1 MYNALITDFD
11 GTSVKLIPNNHHVD
25 DSTVEVVRKA
35 ISMGKKITCA
45 TGREWSLAKP
55 VIERLGL
62 VLPCIIEGGARIV
75 DPKTGDTIWEKHLEF
90 GSPSEILR
98 IFKDNSL
105 GDEFIVSSDAPFN
118 RALVDVNDLS
128 DDLGY
133 VYLIGVQPDRAKEIC
148 EQINLTEKSIAH
160 LNPSWQGTD
169 LFNIHVTNRFADK
182 GEAIKVWCEME
193 NVKKSET
200 IGLGDSNNDIPLLG
214 STGFKVAVSNASD
227 DLKKVAD
234 YISPN
239 SDNNALRDVIEE
251 YLL

>member
-1 MYNALITDFD
+1 MYNTLITDFD
-11 GTSVKLIPNNHHVD
+11 GTSVKLLPGNSHVD
-25 DSTVEVVRKA
+25 DLTVECVQRA
-35 ISMGKKITCA
+35 IRAGKKITCA
-45 TGREWSLAKP
+45 TGREWSLAKTI
-55 VIERLGL
+55 IERLGL
-62 VLPCIIEGGARIV
+62 ELPCIIEGGARIV

-98 IFKDNSL
+98 TIKINSL

-118 RALVDVNDLS
+118 RALADVDNLN

-133 VYLIGVQPDRAKEIC
+133 VYLIGVRPDRAKKIC

-160 LNPSWQGTD
+160 LNPSWQGAD
-169 LFNIHVTNRFADK
+169 LFNIHVTNRLADK
-182 GEAIKVWCEME
+182 GEAIKVWCKME

-234 YISPN
+234 YIAPN
-239 SDNNALRDVIEE
+239 SDNNALHDVIEK